1 MHTIPWLIN
10 DMKETSF
17 SYRPDI
23 DGLRAIA
30 VVLVILFHSG
40 FAFFSGGYVGVDVFF
55 VISGYLITSI
65 VYGDVVS
72 GHFSFVNFY
81 KRRIARLVPSLLV
94 LLVSVLGF
102 GFVFYNERAFD
113 NLGKEIFF
121 SSFGLVNILYSH
133 GENYFSSEEAYRPL
147 IHLWSLGV
155 EEQFYACWPLL
166 LLFIYKAGRTTVLLT
181 TFALAFVSLILSE
194 LAIRNGNILASY
206 YLPQYRAFELLIGA
220 VLALLLS
227 DSRSRNIVRTYS
239 PTITPWIGTTM
250 ILASSIRLD
259 QHSSF
264 PGLNALWPCLGT
276 ALIIAH
282 GNRGRICR
290 LLSFK
295 GLVLVGLISYPLYL
309 FHQPVI
315 SWLEFFRGEQ
325 PALVVLTSVLVT
337 AVPLAWM
344 SYKFIELPARRYA
357 RTSGSYKGSA
367 ISAVFVML
375 LAFAGYAVAKS
386 NGLDARF
393 KYLNPF
399 AFDVANAHAASFH
412 REYQRGLSLNE
423 SGSGKVLFVGDSV
436 LQQYVSPIVEVLGI
450 PKDEI
455 DIVSRG
461 GCVLLKG
468 VEFQDKFSDISCDS
482 LRESLYQQRRHYDR
496 VFISQQWDDYGDTIM
511 NAPVGAVE
519 SERWVPFIE
528 KTVDHFRS
536 LGSQIFLIGPHV
548 RVEGVYKLQPSIAI
562 NKNSYRKLLKELKVD
577 RAGLSASTR
586 RFRQISAIQD
596 VTLISPLDIF
606 CAPACRVSDGEWSY
620 FWSKHHLTVSST
632 PYVTSRLRELYF

>member
-1 MHTIPWLIN
+1 
-10 DMKETSF
+10 MKETSF

-40 FAFFSGGYVGVDVFF
+40 FTFFSGGYVGVDVFF

-72 GHFSFVNFY
+72 GKFSFVTFY

-94 LLVSVLGF
+94 LLVSVLAF

-121 SSFGLVNILYSH
+121 SSFGLVNILFSG
-133 GENYFSSEEAYRPL
+133 GENYFASEEAYRPL

-155 EEQFYACWPLL
+155 EEQFYACWPLVL
-166 LLFIYKAGRTTVLLT
+166 LLIYKAGRKTVILVTSMLV
-181 TFALAFVSLILSE
+181 LISLSMSE
-194 LAIRNGNILASY
+194 MAIRDGDMLASY

-220 VLALLLS
+220 VLAIVLS
-227 DSRSRNIVRTYS
+227 DPRNRNIVRAYS
-239 PTITPWIGTTM
+239 PAITPWVGSTM
-250 ILASSIRLD
+250 ILGSSILLD
-259 QHSSF
+259 QHSPF

-276 ALIIAH
+276 ALVIAH
-282 GNRGRICR
+282 GNHGRLCR

-295 GLVLVGLISYPLYL
+295 GLVFLGLISYPLYL

-325 PALVVLTSVLVT
+325 PAIVVLVSVIFT

-357 RTSGSYKGSA
+357 RTPGSYKGSA
-367 ISAVFVML
+367 ISAVSVIM

-412 REYQRGLSLNE
+412 LEYQRGFSLNE
-423 SGSGKVLFVGDSV
+423 SGSGRVLFVGDSV
-436 LQQYVSPIVEVLGI
+436 LQQYVGPIAEVLGLS
-450 PKDEI
+450 KDEI

-468 VEFQDKFSDISCDS
+468 VEFQDKFSDISCNS
-482 LRESLYQQRRHYDR
+482 LRESLYEQHRHYER
-496 VFISQQWDDYGDTIM
+496 VFISQQWNDYGDTIL
-511 NAPVGAVE
+511 NAPEGATE
-519 SERWVPFIE
+519 NERWVPFLAKTIE
-528 KTVDHFRS
+528 HFQS

-548 RVEGVYKLQPSIAI
+548 EVEGVYKLQPSIAI
-562 NKNSYRKLLKELKVD
+562 DENRYRNLLSQLKVD
-577 RAGLSASTR
+577 RTSLKDNTQAFFSHVAKIEG
-586 RFRQISAIQD
+586 
-596 VTLISPLDIF
+596 VTLISPFEIF
-606 CAPACRVSDGEWSY
+606 CASSCRVSDGEWSY
-620 FWSKHHLTVSST
+620 FWSKSHLTVSST
-632 PYVTSRLRELYF
+632 PYLTSRLRELYF